1 MSNPS
6 DKSPSDKSPSDKTS
20 NVPSAKVVQD
30 GKLGGD
36 TPKAAT
42 TAPARQPYKRKL
54 GNFMLDKKL
63 QLRYVLLVTALSAL
77 ISGSLG
83 YLIYH
88 QRHAASASINK
99 DLAALSL
106 NDSAFSDVQSQV
118 ASDNAYDDRM
128 LVYKMAGVGVGLV
141 IILSAYLVI
150 MTHKVAGP
158 LFKVSMYFDRM
169 AEGRVGTVYGLRKG
183 DMLQDFFGNFKEMH
197 EAVRKRMQSDVI
209 TMESATVALRAK
221 LGDNAALDA
230 MDTHLAQ
237 RKKNLL

>member
-1 MSNPS
+1 MSNTDKPS
-6 DKSPSDKSPSDKTS
+6 E
-20 NVPSAKVVQD
+20 VPSAKVIQD

-36 TPKAAT
+36 TPKVPT
-42 TAPARQPYKRKL
+42 TSAARQPYKRKL

-88 QRHAASASINK
+88 QRHAASASINS
-99 DLAALSL
+99 DLAALSQ
-106 NDSAFSDVQSQV
+106 NDSSFSDVQNQV
-118 ASDNAYDDRM
+118 ANDNAHDDQM
-128 LVYKMAGVGVGLV
+128 LIYKMVGVGVGLV
-141 IILSAYLVI
+141 VILSAYLVI

-169 AEGRVGTVYGLRKG
+169 AEGRVGTVYGLRRG

-197 EAVRKRMQSDVI
+197 EAVRTRMQSDVI
-209 TMESATVALRAK
+209 SMESATVALRAK
-221 LGDNAALDA
+221 LGGNAALDA
-230 MDTHLAQ
+230 MDKHLAQ